1 VRWGPLICTVAS
13 AAIAACDNGGT
24 SADDDGDDDG
34 TSIDAAGGATTDA
47 ATTTIDAPAAVTCE
61 GKSTQPL
68 DSIWMIEH
76 AGMTRTIRVHVPA
89 SYDPARPTPVVLDFH
104 GYTMSA
110 QAQEDMTR
118 LPAKSDAAGFISV
131 TPDGTGSLRGWNAGA
146 CCGTPAQTG
155 LDDVG
160 FVNLLLDQLEARLCV
175 DTRRVFATGFSN
187 GGFLSHRLA
196 CEAST
201 RIAAIA
207 PVAGMMGIDDCNPTR
222 AVPVLHFHGTADTI
236 VPYAGGGASG
246 FRSAAD
252 TDAGWAMR
260 NGCDAATIETFARGD
275 SRCVSHAG
283 CDGGSE
289 VTLCTITGG
298 GHTWPGGGYFPGG
311 HITTDLSATDA
322 MWAFFAAH
330 PMP

>member
-1 VRWGPLICTVAS
+1 MRRALILCVAF
-13 AAIAACDNGGT
+13 AACGKNT
-24 SADDDGDDDG
+24 AAGDDDD
-34 TSIDAAGGATTDA
+34 TVDAASSVDGPLGVDA
-47 ATTTIDAPAAVTCE
+47 ATSNACS
-61 GKSTQPL
+61 GKSAQPL
-68 DSIWMIEH
+68 DAVWTLESS
-76 AGMTRTIRVHVPA
+76 GMTRSIRVHVPA

-118 LPAKSDAAGFISV
+118 FPAKADALGFI
-131 TPDGTGSLRGWNAGA
+131 TAHADGTGSLRGWNAGA
-146 CCGTPAQTG
+146 CCGTPAQTN

-160 FVNLLLDQLEARLCV
+160 FVNALLDELEARLCV
-175 DTRRVFATGFSN
+175 DPRRVYSTGFSN

-196 CEAST
+196 CEASD

-207 PVAGMMGIDDCNPTR
+207 PVSGMMGIDDCTPTR
-222 AVPVLHFHGTADTI
+222 PIPVMHFHGTSDTI
-236 VPYAGGGASG
+236 VPYDGGGLTG
-246 FRSAAD
+246 YRSAAE

-260 NGCDAATIETFARGD
+260 NGCDTATTETFANGD
-275 SRCVSHAG
+275 SRCVSHTG

-330 PMP
+330 PLPSDQ

>member
-1 VRWGPLICTVAS
+1 VRWALLLCAGL
-13 AAIAACDNGGT
+13 AACGNGGA
-24 SADDDGDDDG
+24 SPGDDSGDDV
-34 TSIDAAGGATTDA
+34 DAAAGDTTDA
-47 ATTTIDAPAAVTCE
+47 ATIGDIDAPAAATCE
-61 GKSTQPL
+61 GKSAQPL
-68 DSIWMIEH
+68 DAIWMIEH
-76 AGMTRTIRVHVPA
+76 GGMTRTIRVHVPA

-175 DTRRVFATGFSN
+175 DTRRVFSTGFSN

-207 PVAGMMGIDDCNPTR
+207 PVAGMMGISECNPTR
-222 AVPVLHFHGTADTI
+222 PVPVMHFHGTSDTI
-236 VPYAGGGASG
+236 VPYAGGGFSG
-246 FRSAAD
+246 YRSAAD
-252 TDAGWAMR
+252 TDAGWATR
-260 NGCDAATIETFARGD
+260 NGCDTTTTETFASGD
-275 SRCVSHAG
+275 SRCVSHGG

-322 MWAFFAAH
+322 MWAFFEAH
-330 PMP
+330 PMPPSQ

>member
-1 VRWGPLICTVAS
+1 VRWAPLLCAGLAACGNGGAS
-13 AAIAACDNGGT
+13 A
-24 SADDDGDDDG
+24 GDDSGDDV
-34 TSIDAAGGATTDA
+34 DATAGDSTDA
-47 ATTTIDAPAAVTCE
+47 AITDDVDAPAAAACE

-68 DSIWMIEH
+68 DAIWMIEH
-76 AGMTRTIRVHVPA
+76 GGMTRTIRVHVPA

-118 LPAKSDAAGFISV
+118 LPAKADAAGFISV

-175 DTRRVFATGFSN
+175 DTRRVFSTGFSN

-207 PVAGMMGIDDCNPTR
+207 PVAGMMGISDCNPTR
-222 AVPVLHFHGTADTI
+222 PVPVMHFHGTSDTI
-236 VPYAGGGASG
+236 VPYSGGGFSG
-246 FRSAAD
+246 YRSAAD
-252 TDAGWAMR
+252 TDAGWATR
-260 NGCDAATIETFARGD
+260 NGCDATTTETFARGD

-322 MWAFFAAH
+322 MWAFFEAH
-330 PMP
+330 PMPSSQ